1 MATITPSPPI
11 GPQTVGILRRLEPVL
26 LRAVSVVALLLVWE
40 AASAWIGHDIIPGPA
55 AVWDRM
61 INVVRYEDFALHMT
75 ATSARVIFGLL
86 GSLAIATVLGIL
98 MGLNR
103 NLERFLDGLIL
114 FGRVMPGLAWALL
127 ALMVVGVSGNAP
139 IAAVLLAVTPLLT
152 LQIWEATKA
161 LDADLFRMGHVFG
174 AGRLLMFRQV
184 VVPAILPA
192 IVGAAKLGLALSWKV
207 VVLAELFGVD
217 SGVGAEINRNFGLFS
232 LDGVVAWA
240 LAFGLFMALVEY
252 GVIGPIYSRL
262 TRWRSPSGRRPFL
275 DRKLPQAARSRT
287 VRDTRLEGPIA

>member
-1 MATITPSPPI
+1 MATITPSPATVP
-11 GPQTVGILRRLEPVL
+11 PTVGVLRRLEPIL
-26 LRAVSVVALLLVWE
+26 LRVVSVVALLLVWE
-40 AASAWIGHDIIPGPA
+40 AASAWIGRDIVPGTTV
-55 AVWDRM
+55 VWDRLV
-61 INVVRYEDFALHMT
+61 NVVRYEDFALHMT

-86 GSLAIATVLGIL
+86 GALAIATVLGIV

-103 NLERFLDGLIL
+103 NIERFLDGLIL

-139 IAAVLLAVTPLLT
+139 IVAVLLAVTPLLT

-174 AGRLLMFRQV
+174 ASRLLMFRQV
-184 VVPAILPA
+184 VVPATLPA
-192 IVGAAKLGLALSWKV
+192 IVGTAKLGLALSWKV

-232 LDGVVAWA
+232 LDGVLAWA

-252 GVIGPIYSRL
+252 GIIGPIYSRL
-262 TRWRSPSGRRPFL
+262 TRWRSPSGRLPFL
-275 DRKLPQAARSRT
+275 ERTLRQAAWSRT
-287 VRDTRLEGPIA
+287 VQETRVEGPIA